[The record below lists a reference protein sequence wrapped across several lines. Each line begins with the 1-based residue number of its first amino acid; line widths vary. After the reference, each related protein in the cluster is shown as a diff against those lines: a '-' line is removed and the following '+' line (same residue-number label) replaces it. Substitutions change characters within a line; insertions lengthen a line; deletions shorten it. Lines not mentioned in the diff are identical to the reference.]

1 MSKKITAFSDVFEQ
15 RLNVLKRD
23 LKKEFD
29 KAKGERQ
36 KERLKKLIKEA
47 KDLRNTIRE
56 IKPKCPHCGGEL

>member
-1 MSKKITAFSDVFEQ
+1 MSKKITAFADVFEQ

-29 KAKGERQ
+29 KAKSERQ